1 MKNQSILFKDDLNE
15 MTEFENGPDLE
26 EPINNDSTMCSYNK
40 TLMNSMNDLTL
51 KMNNIEVGE
60 EEKEVHQLPT
70 QHEKDAT
77 PKNEKKKRFD
87 LREYLREMY
96 FQSNNNNNASN
107 MAKKNEKKN

>member
-15 MTEFENGPDLE
+15 MTEFENEPDLE

-40 TLMNSMNDLTL
+40 TLMDSMHDLTL
-51 KMNNIEVGE
+51 KMNDIEVRE
-60 EEKEVHQLPT
+60 EEKEVHQLPP

-77 PKNEKKKRFD
+77 TKNEKKKRFD

-96 FQSNNNNNASN
+96 FQSNNNNASN
-107 MAKKNEKKN
+107 MTKKNEKKN

>member
-77 PKNEKKKRFD
+77 PKNEKKNRSNWKNSARYPGSWRRF
-87 LREYLREMY
+87 EVH
-96 FQSNNNNNASN
+96 
-107 MAKKNEKKN
+107 

>member
-1 MKNQSILFKDDLNE
+1 
-15 MTEFENGPDLE
+15 
-26 EPINNDSTMCSYNK
+26 
-40 TLMNSMNDLTL
+40 MNSMNDLTL
-51 KMNNIEVGE
+51 KMNDIEVRE
-60 EEKEVHQLPT
+60 EEKELPT
-70 QHEKDAT
+70 QQEKDAT